1 MFLLFVF
8 HLNFT
13 LSPQGSVWAL
23 SGLCLGAVWALSG
36 RCRLLL
42 PVSNRYNHHLAP
54 VAPPL
59 WLFGPRGG
67 VLQWLHPSGGV
78 CRHRGMPPLC
88 DEGGAPGRL
97 TSEIQ
102 FCSIFHFYDFSFFK
116 FTCVSNLVGPPR
128 RGYPIRT
135 QHVRY
140 FHNAHAHF
148 R

>member
-1 MFLLFVF
+1 M
-8 HLNFT
+8 NFT

-23 SGLCLGAVWALSG
+23 SGRCLGAVWALSG

-42 PVSNRYNHHLAP
+42 PASNRYNHHLAP

-97 TSEIQ
+97 TLEIQ
-102 FCSIFHFYDFSFFK
+102 ICSIFSLLRFLIFQIHMCLK
-116 FTCVSNLVGPPR
+116 FGRTPTTVLPNSNAARV
-128 RGYPIRT
+128 
-135 QHVRY
+135 V
-140 FHNAHAHF
+140 FCNAHIHL